1 VYNQLCWGVK
11 GNRINLAYALTN
23 LIQCGIIIIMRVNNK
38 GYIMENLTY
47 KVTYPDG
54 DVEYWAGEGNPTITD
69 EIIRLE
75 KLYDNEI
82 VFEIVEKNNMLM
94 N

>member
-1 VYNQLCWGVK
+1 MTLE
-11 GNRINLAYALTN
+11 LTCV
-23 LIQCGIIIIMRVNNK
+23 IVIIMRVNNK

-82 VFEIVEKNNMLM
+82 VFEIVECNINTTH
-94 N
+94 

>member
-1 VYNQLCWGVK
+1 VRHGGELSVVYC
-11 GNRINLAYALTN
+11 TN
-23 LIQCGIIIIMRVNNK
+23 SQKITVLQR
-38 GYIMENLTY
+38 GYIMNNLTY

-82 VFEIVEKNNMLM
+82 VFEIVECNINTT
-94 N
+94 

>member
-1 VYNQLCWGVK
+1 MWIESYGIGVRHGGELSVVYC
-11 GNRINLAYALTN
+11 TN
-23 LIQCGIIIIMRVNNK
+23 SQKITVLQR
-38 GYIMENLTY
+38 GYIMNNLTY

-82 VFEIVEKNNMLM
+82 VFEIVECNINTTHW
-94 N
+94 

>member
-1 VYNQLCWGVK
+1 VRHGGELSVEYC
-11 GNRINLAYALTN
+11 TN
-23 LIQCGIIIIMRVNNK
+23 SQKITVLQR
-38 GYIMENLTY
+38 GYIMNNLTY

-54 DVEYWAGEGNPTITD
+54 DVEYWAGESNSTIAD

>member
-1 VYNQLCWGVK
+1 VRHGGELSVVYC
-11 GNRINLAYALTN
+11 TN
-23 LIQCGIIIIMRVNNK
+23 SQKITVLQR

-82 VFEIVEKNNMLM
+82 VFEIVECNINTT
-94 N
+94 

>member
-1 VYNQLCWGVK
+1 
-11 GNRINLAYALTN
+11 
-23 LIQCGIIIIMRVNNK
+23 MRVNNK

-75 KLYDNEI
+75 KLYDRTGRLPLSMSLMQLQVRTVSLC
-82 VFEIVEKNNMLM
+82 VFFRIRRYVLRRKNMSSGCM
-94 N
+94 I

>member
-1 VYNQLCWGVK
+1 MTLE
-11 GNRINLAYALTN
+11 LTCV
-23 LIQCGIIIIMRVNNK
+23 IVIIMRVNNK